1 MLGLFKQF
9 GQAFSFCYGS
19 TMADILS
26 QDELDALLSQ
36 MKDSDDEDASI
47 DSAEET
53 QQEAGTADVKQDEK
67 PTVHQANHNVDMILN
82 LPVKVSAELGRATV
96 SIAEILGFCQGSVV
110 ELDNVAGDMINL
122 TVNDKVVAVG
132 EAVVI
137 NENFGLRISEVDSI
151 RERIAKL

>member
-1 MLGLFKQF
+1 
-9 GQAFSFCYGS
+9 
-19 TMADILS
+19 MADILS

-36 MKDSDDEDASI
+36 MKDSDDDADATASEARAEDTPASEVAQPPVTRGMDI
-47 DSAEET
+47 R
-53 QQEAGTADVKQDEK
+53 Q
-67 PTVHQANHNVDMILN
+67 NNVDMILS
-82 LPVKVSAELGRATV
+82 LPIKVSAELGRATV

-110 ELDNVAGDMINL
+110 ELDNVAGEMINL

-151 RERIAKL
+151 RDRIAKL

>member
-1 MLGLFKQF
+1 
-9 GQAFSFCYGS
+9 
-19 TMADILS
+19 MADILS

-36 MKDSDDEDASI
+36 MKDSDDEDESLEQNETSSQSQEEVS
-47 DSAEET
+47 SA
-53 QQEAGTADVKQDEK
+53 AA
-67 PTVHQANHNVDMILN
+67 TVPVLQGRSSNVNMILN
-82 LPVKVSAELGRATV
+82 IPVKISAELGRATV

-110 ELDNVAGDMINL
+110 ELDNVAGDAINL

>member
-1 MLGLFKQF
+1 
-9 GQAFSFCYGS
+9 
-19 TMADILS
+19 MADILS

-36 MKDSDDEDASI
+36 MKDSDDEDESL
-47 DSAEET
+47 E
-53 QQEAGTADVKQDEK
+53 QDETSSQSQEEVSSAAA
-67 PTVHQANHNVDMILN
+67 TVPVLQGRSSNVNMILN
-82 LPVKVSAELGRATV
+82 IPVKISAELGRATV

-110 ELDNVAGDMINL
+110 ELDNVAGDAINL

>member
-1 MLGLFKQF
+1 
-9 GQAFSFCYGS
+9 
-19 TMADILS
+19 MADILS

-36 MKDSDDEDASI
+36 MKDSDDEDESL
-47 DSAEET
+47 EQNET
-53 QQEAGTADVKQDEK
+53 SSQSQEDVSSEAA
-67 PTVHQANHNVDMILN
+67 TVPVLQGRSSNVNMILN
-82 LPVKVSAELGRATV
+82 IPVKISAELGRATV

-110 ELDNVAGDMINL
+110 ELDNVAGDAINL

>member
-1 MLGLFKQF
+1 
-9 GQAFSFCYGS
+9 
-19 TMADILS
+19 MADILS

-36 MKDSDDEDASI
+36 MKDSDDEDESLEQNEAPSQNQESVSSETAAVPAVQRR
-47 DSAEET
+47 SA
-53 QQEAGTADVKQDEK
+53 
-67 PTVHQANHNVDMILN
+67 NVNMILN
-82 LPVKVSAELGRATV
+82 IPVKISAELGRATV

-110 ELDNVAGDMINL
+110 ELDNVAGEAINL

>member
-1 MLGLFKQF
+1 
-9 GQAFSFCYGS
+9 
-19 TMADILS
+19 MADILS

-36 MKDSDDEDASI
+36 MKDSDDEDESLEQNESVAQNQESVPSEAASVPAVQRR
-47 DSAEET
+47 SS
-53 QQEAGTADVKQDEK
+53 
-67 PTVHQANHNVDMILN
+67 NVNMILN
-82 LPVKVSAELGRATV
+82 IPVKISAELGRATV

-110 ELDNVAGDMINL
+110 ELDNVAGDAINL

-137 NENFGLRISEVDSI
+137 NENFGLRISEVDSV